1 MPSHAVLLT
10 QLLKIRT
17 AFSIKPTLLQD
28 LSLRG
33 WTLCLLFWEGDL
45 KLTAS
50 PWGPFGG
57 ISSLEAVFCHT
68 LHSKCKPLLTLGSCT
83 HKSSHVAASCSK
95 LPSTSILWAA
105 EGRSQYSAVV
115 YQWPYIIHYTTFCNT
130 HGNCPEL
137 QRGSA
142 WLGIVPDRWK
152 HCWQLVGIAMQ
163 IASGR
168 QPITR
173 YRPVRR
179 STVKTDWVLCH
190 LQGWLP
196 VPNVR
201 TVLPQVSESCPL

>member
-17 AFSIKPTLLQD
+17 ALSIKPTLLQD

-33 WTLCLLFWEGDL
+33 WTLSLLFWEGDL
-45 KLTAS
+45 KLIAS

-83 HKSSHVAASCSK
+83 QKNSHDAASCSK
-95 LPSTSILWAA
+95 LPSASILWAA
-105 EGRSQYSAVV
+105 EGKSQYNAVV
-115 YQWPYIIHYTTFCNT
+115 YQWPHIIISCNT

-137 QRGSA
+137 QRRSA
-142 WLGIVPDRWK
+142 WLGMAPDRWK
-152 HCWQLVGIAMQ
+152 QCWQLVGIAMQ

-179 STVKTDWVLCH
+179 STVKTDWVHRH
-190 LQGWLP
+190 LQGSLP

-201 TVLPQVSESCPL
+201 TVLLQVSESCPL

>member
-17 AFSIKPTLLQD
+17 ALSTKPTLLQD

-45 KLTAS
+45 KLIAS
-50 PWGPFGG
+50 PWGPFDG
-57 ISSLEAVFCHT
+57 ISTLEAVFCHT

-83 HKSSHVAASCSK
+83 QKSSHVAASCSK
-95 LPSTSILWAA
+95 LPSTSILQDA
-105 EGRSQYSAVV
+105 EGQSQYNAVV
-115 YQWPYIIHYTTFCNT
+115 YQWSYTTSYNT

-137 QRGSA
+137 QRGSV
-142 WLGIVPDRWK
+142 WLGIAPDRWK

-163 IASGR
+163 IASSR

-179 STVKTDWVLCH
+179 STVKTDWVHCH

-201 TVLPQVSESCPL
+201 TVLLQVSESCPL

>member
-1 MPSHAVLLT
+1 MPSHAVFLT
-10 QLLKIRT
+10 QLPKIRT
-17 AFSIKPTLLQD
+17 ALSIKPTLLQD

-33 WTLCLLFWEGDL
+33 WTLCLLFREGDF
-45 KLTAS
+45 KLIAS

-83 HKSSHVAASCSK
+83 QKSSHVAASCSIAFHQHSLGWRRQK
-95 LPSTSILWAA
+95 SVLCYGLPMT
-105 EGRSQYSAVV
+105 
-115 YQWPYIIHYTTFCNT
+115 IHYTTSCNT
-130 HGNCPEL
+130 RGNCPEL

-142 WLGIVPDRWK
+142 WLGIVPDGWK
-152 HCWQLVGIAMQ
+152 RRWQLVGIAMQ

-173 YRPVRR
+173 YRAVRR
-179 STVKTDWVLCH
+179 STVKTDWVRCH

-201 TVLPQVSESCPL
+201 TVLPQVSQSCPL